1 MQKKEIVLCIVGII
15 LLISGA
21 FLVSLM
27 IHKAVDDNEEQ
38 NLDVVTEEKLE
49 VDGEEVL
56 FKTYRVDQ
64 AFFLNVPT
72 TFTMLDEETLKQEY
86 NYNERPELVFRTDDN
101 LERIFISTT
110 EEEMTDEGLEA
121 YLNNRIAQLSTME
134 IVDSGVYS
142 KNDKTFAKLV
152 AIDNGEAAMYY
163 NIRFFTIDNKLVSVE
178 FNTASNNYAK
188 WEEVIDEIMDS
199 ICFNEDDIKKTN

>member
-1 MQKKEIVLCIVGII
+1 MQKKEIALCIVGII
-15 LLISGA
+15 LLIGGA

-27 IHKAVDDNEEQ
+27 IHKAVDSNQ
-38 NLDVVTEEKLE
+38 KANLDVAKEEKLE

-64 AFFLNVPT
+64 VFFLNIPT

-86 NYNERPELVFRTDDN
+86 NYNDRPELVFRTAND

-110 EEEMTDEGLEA
+110 EENMTDEGLET
-121 YLNNRIAQLSTME
+121 YLNNRIAQISTME

-142 KNDKTFAKLV
+142 KNNKTFAKLV
-152 AIDNGEAAMYY
+152 AIDNGEAARYY

-178 FNTASNNYAK
+178 FNTSNNNYTK
-188 WEEVIDEIMDS
+188 WEKVVDEIMDS
-199 ICFNEDDIKKTN
+199 ICFKEDDIKKTN

>member
-163 NIRFFTIDNKLVSVE
+163 NIRLFTIDNKLVSVE

>member
-1 MQKKEIVLCIVGII
+1 MQKKEIALCIVGII
-15 LLISGA
+15 LLIGGA

-27 IHKAVDDNEEQ
+27 IHKAVDSNQ
-38 NLDVVTEEKLE
+38 KANLDVAKEEKLE

-64 AFFLNVPT
+64 VFFLNIPT

-86 NYNERPELVFRTDDN
+86 NYNDRPELVFKTAND

-110 EEEMTDEGLEA
+110 EENMTDEGLET
-121 YLNNRIAQLSTME
+121 YLNNRIAQISTME

-142 KNDKTFAKLV
+142 KNNKTFAKLV
-152 AIDNGEAAMYY
+152 AIDNGEAARYY

-178 FNTASNNYAK
+178 FNTSNNNYTK
-188 WEEVIDEIMDS
+188 WEKVVDEIMDS
-199 ICFNEDDIKKTN
+199 ICFKEDDIKKTN